1 MAYSKTIKKPSAR
14 TVPFTLNFK
23 HTPGGR
29 KNRVTLVPKN
39 WAKKP
44 VLTVPNNRT
53 QKTKYPFIPLPL
65 VNRLEALAEFYD
77 ISLVSR
83 GKIPPNKTD
92 KGFLVVF
99 RDQAHGNPSKLGSLP
114 ILSKNPNGNTW
125 DRQRDNYLLRRLDM
139 IRRAKTNKPGGL
151 WVQDGPLA
159 GLPSVL
165 HVNMMMWAYS
175 PDAKMRTPAGV
186 DKVLTRLKELKK
198 KGIHAPKRPG
208 ISAYGNRTD
217 A

>member
-1 MAYSKTIKKPSAR
+1 MPHSGTIKKP
-14 TVPFTLNFK
+14 TK
-23 HTPGGR
+23 Q
-29 KNRVTLVPKN
+29 KN
-39 WAKKP
+39 
-44 VLTVPNNRT
+44 NNRT
-53 QKTKYPFIPLPL
+53 QKTKYPFIPLAL

-99 RDQAHGNPSKLGSLP
+99 REQAHGDPAKLANLP

-139 IRRAKTNKPGGL
+139 IRRATTNKPGGL
-151 WVQDGPLA
+151 WVLEGPLA

-175 PDAKMRTPAGV
+175 PDPKMRTSTGV
-186 DKVLTRLKELKK
+186 NKVLARLAEIKK
-198 KGIHAPKRPG
+198 QGIRAPKRPG
-208 ISAYGNRTD
+208 ISAYGNR
-217 A
+217 

>member
-1 MAYSKTIKKPSAR
+1 MPRSITINSITWKSKTSNHKI
-14 TVPFTLNFK
+14 
-23 HTPGGR
+23 HTGKINITR
-29 KNRVTLVPKN
+29 KN
-39 WAKKP
+39 
-44 VLTVPNNRT
+44 
-53 QKTKYPFIPLPL
+53 KTSKYQFIPLPL

-83 GKIPPNKTD
+83 GRIPPNKTD

-99 RDQAHGNPSKLGSLP
+99 RQQAHGDPGKLSSLP
-114 ILSKNPNGNTW
+114 ILAKNPNGNTW
-125 DRQRDNYLLRRLDM
+125 DRQRDNYLLRRLAM
-139 IRRAKTNKPGGL
+139 IRRAKTNKPDGL

-175 PDAKMRTPAGV
+175 PDPQMRTAAGV
-186 DKVLTRLKELKK
+186 EKVLARLAEIKK
-198 KGIHAPKRPG
+198 KGINAPKRPG
-208 ISAYGNRTD
+208 ISAYGKRPD

>member
-1 MAYSKTIKKPSAR
+1 MPKTSTIK
-14 TVPFTLNFK
+14 
-23 HTPGGR
+23 
-29 KNRVTLVPKN
+29 NRLSQKTNTK
-39 WAKKP
+39 KKP
-44 VLTVPNNRT
+44 
-53 QKTKYPFIPLPL
+53 KKSKSSHYPFIPLAL

-83 GKIPPNKTD
+83 GRIPPNKTD

-99 RDQAHGNPSKLGSLP
+99 REQAHGDPTKLANLT
-114 ILSKNPNGNTW
+114 ILAKNPDGNTW
-125 DRQRDNYLLRRLDM
+125 DRQRENYLLRRLDM
-139 IRRAKTNKPGGL
+139 VRRAKTNKPDGL

-175 PDAKMRTPAGV
+175 PDPQMRTVAGV
-186 DKVLTRLKELKK
+186 DRVLARLSKIKK
-198 KGIHAPKRPG
+198 QGIIAPKRPG
-208 ISAYGNRTD
+208 ISAYGNRPD

>member
-1 MAYSKTIKKPSAR
+1 MPSKGTVKKTSLNSKSKTQNQS
-14 TVPFTLNFK
+14 
-23 HTPGGR
+23 R
-29 KNRVTLVPKN
+29 K
-39 WAKKP
+39 
-44 VLTVPNNRT
+44 T
-53 QKTKYPFIPLPL
+53 QKSKSLHYPFIPIAL

-83 GKIPPNKTD
+83 GRIPPNKTD

-99 RDQAHGNPSKLGSLP
+99 REQAHGDPAKLANLP
-114 ILSKNPNGNTW
+114 ILAKNPDGNTW

-175 PDAKMRTPAGV
+175 PDPQMRSATGV
-186 DKVLTRLKELKK
+186 NKVLARLSEIK
-198 KGIHAPKRPG
+198 KGGIKAPKRPG